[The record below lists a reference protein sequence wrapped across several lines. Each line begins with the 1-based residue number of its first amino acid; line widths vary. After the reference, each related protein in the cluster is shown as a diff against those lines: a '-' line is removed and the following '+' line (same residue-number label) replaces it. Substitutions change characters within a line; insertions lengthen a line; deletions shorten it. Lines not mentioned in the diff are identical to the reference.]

1 MLTPAHRRILET
13 LADPERRAGL
23 RPDEREAVR
32 AALETLDRW
41 WNAVAVHHAPIG
53 DNLCIGDDNDL
64 YAAFG
69 LPLRDPWCP
78 PEDQMFES
86 CHRFV
91 RRRCRP
97 HDPALPLPPGMMT
110 IAELEA
116 EVERLARERA
126 EVDHATIAAR
136 LECLRLEAEVD
147 RAVAACVEERGRV
160 VVPDRPEP
168 HTVWYWR
175 VGPKSGHE
183 PTRASAEAA
192 VRRAMGWEV
201 LSP

>member
-1 MLTPAHRRILET
+1 VLTPAHRRTLET

-23 RPDEREAVR
+23 RRDEREAVR

-41 WNAVAVHHAPIG
+41 WAAVAVHHAPIG

-86 CHRFV
+86 CRRFV

-116 EVERLARERA
+116 EVERL
-126 EVDHATIAAR
+126 HAA
-136 LECLRLEAEVD
+136 LD
-147 RAVAACVEERGRV
+147 RVVAACV

-175 VGPKSGHE
+175 VGARSGHE
-183 PTRASAEAA
+183 PTRALAEAA

-201 LSP
+201 PT

>member
-1 MLTPAHRRILET
+1 MTPAHRRILET

-23 RPDEREAVR
+23 RRDEREAVR
-32 AALETLDRW
+32 AALATLDRW
-41 WNAVAVHHAPIG
+41 MAAIVAHHAPTG
-53 DNLCIGDDNDL
+53 DNLCMEDDNHL

-69 LPLRDPWCP
+69 LPPRDPWCP

-86 CHRFV
+86 CRRFV

-116 EVERLARERA
+116 EVGRLARERDA
-126 EVDHATIAAR
+126 LI
-136 LECLRLEAEVD
+136 
-147 RAVAACVEERGRV
+147 AACVEERGRV

-183 PTRASAEAA
+183 PTRALAEVA

-201 LSP
+201 PT

>member
-1 MLTPAHRRILET
+1 MLTPAHRRTLET

-23 RPDEREAVR
+23 RRDEREAVR
-32 AALETLDRW
+32 VALAAL
-41 WNAVAVHHAPIG
+41 
-53 DNLCIGDDNDL
+53 
-64 YAAFG
+64 
-69 LPLRDPWCP
+69 
-78 PEDQMFES
+78 
-86 CHRFV
+86 
-91 RRRCRP
+91 
-97 HDPALPLPPGMMT
+97 
-110 IAELEA
+110 
-116 EVERLARERA
+116 
-126 EVDHATIAAR
+126 
-136 LECLRLEAEVD
+136 D

-201 LSP
+201 PT